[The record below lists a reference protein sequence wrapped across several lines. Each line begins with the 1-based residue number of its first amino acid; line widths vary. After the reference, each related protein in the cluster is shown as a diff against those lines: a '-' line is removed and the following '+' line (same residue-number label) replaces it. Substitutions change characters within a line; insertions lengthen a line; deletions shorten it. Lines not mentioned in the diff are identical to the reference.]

1 MKQRRGG
8 GKVHRNFKIAQP
20 LDQWLRRE
28 SKRTG
33 RTQTV
38 IVENL
43 LQAAAV
49 LKS

>member
-1 MKQRRGG
+1 MKQRD

-38 IVENL
+38 ILENL

-49 LKS
+49 VKS